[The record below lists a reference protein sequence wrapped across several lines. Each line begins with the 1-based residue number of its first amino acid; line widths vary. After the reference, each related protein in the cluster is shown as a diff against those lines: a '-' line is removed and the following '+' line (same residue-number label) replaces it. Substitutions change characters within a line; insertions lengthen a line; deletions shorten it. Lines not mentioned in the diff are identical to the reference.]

1 MVLWYFSVHFLPLQ
15 QKSILGTLYGGISTQ
30 LEIPK
35 LVKLGMKGDLK
46 LNKIATKK
54 FKLEEINDVANAM
67 IKRQIRGR
75 WVCEWD

>member
-1 MVLWYFSVHFLPLQ
+1 
-15 QKSILGTLYGGISTQ
+15 
-30 LEIPK
+30 
-35 LVKLGMKGDLK
+35 MKGDLK
-46 LNKIATKK
+46 INKIATKK